1 MTYEELSTEAKE
13 VVKGMVEHCLNRE
26 LCMGPGGGY
35 TYTSEPV
42 VREGYRVELEAFVG
56 YSTSKEVLEAES
68 KLRKITNK

>member
-35 TYTSEPV
+35 SYTSEPV
-42 VREGYRVELEAFVG
+42 VREGFRVELEAFVG
-56 YSTSKEVLEAES
+56 YPRAPHYP
-68 KLRKITNK
+68 TNNKQIRRLS